1 MEKTAVKGKGSKTKK
16 KSGAPSSGKKGSR
29 KKSGTGGVRR
39 DIIEPVSAFFRNEVV
54 RFVAGVIFGI
64 LAVFTFVSIIS
75 YLFTW
80 AEDQSLLTDD
90 NIFSNIVTAEN
101 VGGKVGFLSANLLV
115 SKWFGLGAFIIPFF
129 FAGVSVYCFRKGK
142 IRLVRLFALSLM
154 GCIVLST
161 VFSYIFSFTSAND
174 LFGDGAGGSYGYYIN
189 EWLVSM
195 TGAFGAACIILFFL
209 ILWIIL
215 LNTKIV
221 RKITGFFDSLFAKA
235 GQGEASAEGVPAAEG
250 QEGEAGEDDGGDD
263 DGGDEGDGDDEGD
276 DWDEEDG
283 EDDDSEE
290 DEGDSEDEGEAGEE
304 DGEKERGGQD
314 GPVFEIIEQPLPRP
328 VEPRSS
334 EAASSVAASTAAAA
348 GQPGTAGMPSGTEV
362 PAASVPGAQDV
373 PPLEVLN
380 ADGADYS
387 EVLTDEQW
395 RTRYD
400 PRLSLSTYRMPDLS
414 LLKDYS
420 DQTYD
425 VTREELEKNN
435 RRIVT
440 TLKDY
445 KISISKISARVGPTV
460 TLYEVVP
467 APGVR
472 VAQIMRLEDDIARSL
487 AARGVRVVTLAG
499 TNAIGIEVANE
510 KPSIVSMRSILED
523 PKFNAVAGKYDL
535 PVVIGRTISN
545 EAMSFDLTKMPHL
558 LVAGATG
565 QGKSVGLNAIITS
578 LLYHKHPSELKFV
591 LVDPK
596 KVELSLYAP
605 LEKHYLAKLPD
616 SDEAIITD
624 TKRVVYTL
632 RSLCKLMDR
641 RYDLL
646 KAASVRNVK
655 EYNEK
660 FLSRRLNPYKGHEYM
675 PYIVVIIDEFADLL
689 MTAGREIEEPIA
701 RLAQLARAIGIHLV
715 IATQRPTT
723 NIITGTI
730 KANFPA
736 RIAFRVM
743 SSVDSKTILDQ
754 TGAKQLIGRGDMLI
768 ATGSSEPVRVQCAFI
783 DTPEVEN
790 VARFVSSQA
799 GFGGAYLLP
808 ECEMDEGED
817 GPVKKLSGGNRDDLF
832 KEAARLIVREQQG
845 STSLIQR
852 KMNLGYNRAG
862 RIMDQL
868 EDAGIV
874 GPSEGSKPR
883 QVRITSLES
892 LEELLSTL

>member
-1 MEKTAVKGKGSKTKK
+1 MHN
-16 KSGAPSSGKKGSR
+16 
-29 KKSGTGGVRR
+29 
-39 DIIEPVSAFFRNEVV
+39 RNV
-54 RFVAGVIFGI
+54 RFVLGLVFAV
-64 LAVFTFVSIIS
+64 LAVFTLVSIVS

-80 AEDQSLLTDD
+80 AEDQSLLSDD
-90 NIFSNIVTAEN
+90 GIFSNAVTAEN
-101 VGGKVGFLSANLLV
+101 TGGKAGFLFANLLV
-115 SKWFGLGAFIIPFF
+115 SRWFGLGALVVPFF
-129 FAGVSVYCFRKGK
+129 FAGLSVYCFKK
-142 IRLVRLFALSLM
+142 EKVRLLRLFFLSLM
-154 GCIVLST
+154 GCIVLSAL
-161 VFSYIFSFTSAND
+161 FSYIFSFTSAKSM
-174 LFGDGAGGSYGYYIN
+174 FGDGAGGSYGYYVN

-195 TGAFGAACIILFFL
+195 TGAFGTACIILVFL
-209 ILWIIL
+209 VLWVIL
-215 LNTKIV
+215 LNHKIV
-221 RKITGFFDSLFAKA
+221 DRITSLFDSLFSKRGKSDAEA
-235 GQGEASAEGVPAAEG
+235 VPEDGETD
-250 QEGEAGEDDGGDD
+250 AGEDDVDEDGGDD
-263 DGGDEGDGDDEGD
+263 DESDDED
-276 DWDEEDG
+276 EDG
-283 EDDDSEE
+283 ENDDEE
-290 DEGDSEDEGEAGEE
+290 NGDEEVDEGNEPDEEGPELEVIPPVVPMERPEDKDADTPAGPDVPDSDI
-304 DGEKERGGQD
+304 
-314 GPVFEIIEQPLPRP
+314 PP
-328 VEPRSS
+328 VEVIGGDPTDF
-334 EAASSVAASTAAAA
+334 ST
-348 GQPGTAGMPSGTEV
+348 GLS
-362 PAASVPGAQDV
+362 
-373 PPLEVLN
+373 
-380 ADGADYS
+380 
-387 EVLTDEQW
+387 DEQW
-395 RTRYD
+395 KTRYD
-400 PRLSLSTYRMPDLS
+400 PRLSLSNYRMPDLS

-420 DQTYD
+420 DQIHE
-425 VTREELEKNN
+425 VSREELERNN
-435 RRIVT
+435 RLIVS
-440 TLKDY
+440 TLKDF

-472 VAQIMRLEDDIARSL
+472 VAQIVRLEDDIARSL
-487 AARGVRVVTLAG
+487 AARGVRVVMLTG
-499 TNAIGIEVANE
+499 TNAIGIEVAND
-510 KPSIVSMRSILED
+510 KPSIVSMRSILSD
-523 PKFNAVAGKYDL
+523 PKFNAAKYDL

-545 EAMSFDLTKMPHL
+545 EAYSFDLAKMPHL

-578 LLYHKHPSELKFV
+578 LLYKKHPAELKFV

-605 LEKHYLAKLPD
+605 LEKHYLAKMPD
-616 SDEAIITD
+616 SEDAIITD

-632 RSLCKLMDR
+632 RSLCKLMDH

-646 KAASVRNVK
+646 KAASVRNIK

-660 FLSRRLNPYKGHEYM
+660 FLSRKLNPYKGHEFM

-689 MTAGREIEEPIA
+689 MTAGREVEEPIA

-736 RIAFRVM
+736 RVAFRVI

-754 TGAKQLIGRGDMLI
+754 TGANQLIGRGDMLI
-768 ATGSSEPVRVQCAFI
+768 STGNSEPVRLQCAFI
-783 DTPEVEN
+783 DTPEVDRI
-790 VARFVSSQA
+790 AQFVSSQA

-808 ECEMDEGED
+808 ECEMDDSAG
-817 GPVKKLSGGNRDDLF
+817 GGQVSGKTSGGARDELF
-832 KEAARLIVREQQG
+832 KEAARLIVREQVG

-892 LEELLSTL
+892 LDELLSTL

>member
-1 MEKTAVKGKGSKTKK
+1 MHN
-16 KSGAPSSGKKGSR
+16 
-29 KKSGTGGVRR
+29 
-39 DIIEPVSAFFRNEVV
+39 RNV
-54 RFVAGVIFGI
+54 RFVLGLVFAL
-64 LAVFTFVSIIS
+64 LAVFTLVSIVS

-80 AEDQSLLTDD
+80 ADDQSLLSDD
-90 NIFSNIVTAEN
+90 GIYSNAVTAEN
-101 VGGKVGFLSANLLV
+101 TGGKAGFLFANLLV
-115 SKWFGLGAFIIPFF
+115 SRWFGLGAFVIPFF
-129 FAGVSVYCFRKGK
+129 FAGVSVYCFKK
-142 IRLVRLFALSLM
+142 EKVRLLRLFFLSLM
-154 GCIVLST
+154 GCIVLSAL
-161 VFSYIFSFTSAND
+161 FSYIFSFTSAKSM
-174 LFGDGAGGSYGYYIN
+174 FGDGAGGSYGYYVN

-195 TGAFGAACIILFFL
+195 TGAFGTACIILVFL
-209 ILWIIL
+209 VLWVML
-215 LNTKIV
+215 LNHKIV
-221 RKITGFFDSLFAKA
+221 DRITSLFDSLFSKRGKSDADA
-235 GQGEASAEGVPAAEG
+235 VPEDG
-250 QEGEAGEDDGGDD
+250 GTDAGEDDVDE
-263 DGGDEGDGDDEGD
+263 DGGDDEGSD
-276 DWDEEDG
+276 DEDEDG
-283 EDDDSEE
+283 ENDDEE
-290 DEGDSEDEGEAGEE
+290 NGDEEGDEGNEPDEE
-304 DGEKERGGQD
+304 
-314 GPVFEIIEQPLPRP
+314 GPELEVIPPVVP
-328 VEPRSS
+328 VERP
-334 EAASSVAASTAAAA
+334 EDKDADTPA
-348 GQPGTAGMPSGTEV
+348 GP
-362 PAASVPGAQDV
+362 DV
-373 PPLEVLN
+373 PDSDIPPVEVIGGDPTDFSTGL
-380 ADGADYS
+380 S
-387 EVLTDEQW
+387 DEQW
-395 RTRYD
+395 KTRYD
-400 PRLSLSTYRMPDLS
+400 PRLSLSNYRMPDLS

-420 DQTYD
+420 DQIHE
-425 VTREELEKNN
+425 VSREELERNN
-435 RRIVT
+435 RLIVS
-440 TLKDY
+440 TLKDF

-472 VAQIMRLEDDIARSL
+472 VAQIVRLEDDIARSL
-487 AARGVRVVTLAG
+487 AARGVRVVMLTG
-499 TNAIGIEVANE
+499 TNAIGIEVAND
-510 KPSIVSMRSILED
+510 KPSIVSMRSILSD
-523 PKFNAVAGKYDL
+523 PKFNAAKYDL

-545 EAMSFDLTKMPHL
+545 EAYSFDLAKMPHL

-578 LLYHKHPSELKFV
+578 LLYKKHPAELKFV

-605 LEKHYLAKLPD
+605 LEKHYLAKMPD
-616 SDEAIITD
+616 SEDAIITD

-632 RSLCKLMDR
+632 RSLCKLMDH

-646 KAASVRNVK
+646 KAASVRNIK

-660 FLSRRLNPYKGHEYM
+660 FLSRKLNPYKGHEFM

-689 MTAGREIEEPIA
+689 MTAGREVEEPIA

-736 RIAFRVM
+736 RVAFRVI

-754 TGAKQLIGRGDMLI
+754 TGANQLIGRGDMLI
-768 ATGSSEPVRVQCAFI
+768 STGNSEPVRLQCAFI
-783 DTPEVEN
+783 DTPEVDRI
-790 VARFVSSQA
+790 AQFVSSQA

-808 ECEMDEGED
+808 ECEMDDSAG
-817 GPVKKLSGGNRDDLF
+817 GGQVSGKTSGGARDELF
-832 KEAARLIVREQQG
+832 KEAARLIVREQVG

-892 LEELLSTL
+892 LDELLSTL

>member
-1 MEKTAVKGKGSKTKK
+1 MHN
-16 KSGAPSSGKKGSR
+16 
-29 KKSGTGGVRR
+29 
-39 DIIEPVSAFFRNEVV
+39 RNV
-54 RFVAGVIFGI
+54 RFVLGLVFAL
-64 LAVFTFVSIIS
+64 LAVFTLVSIVS

-80 AEDQSLLTDD
+80 AEDQSLLSDD
-90 NIFSNIVTAEN
+90 GIYSNAVTAEN
-101 VGGKVGFLSANLLV
+101 TGGKAGFLFANLLV
-115 SKWFGLGAFIIPFF
+115 SRWFGLGAFVIPFF
-129 FAGVSVYCFRKGK
+129 FAGVSVYCFKK
-142 IRLVRLFALSLM
+142 EKVRLLRLFFLSLM
-154 GCIVLST
+154 GCIVLSAL
-161 VFSYIFSFTSAND
+161 FSYIFSFTSAKSM
-174 LFGDGAGGSYGYYIN
+174 FGDGAGGSYGYYVN

-195 TGAFGAACIILFFL
+195 TGAFGTACIILVFL
-209 ILWIIL
+209 VLWVIL
-215 LNTKIV
+215 LNHKIV
-221 RKITGFFDSLFAKA
+221 DRITSLFDSLFSKRGKSDADA
-235 GQGEASAEGVPAAEG
+235 VPEDG
-250 QEGEAGEDDGGDD
+250 GTDAGEDEVD
-263 DGGDEGDGDDEGD
+263 DGDGYDDGSDDEDEDEENDDEENGDEEGDEGNEP
-276 DWDEEDG
+276 DEE
-283 EDDDSEE
+283 
-290 DEGDSEDEGEAGEE
+290 
-304 DGEKERGGQD
+304 
-314 GPVFEIIEQPLPRP
+314 GPELEVIPPVVP
-328 VEPRSS
+328 VERP
-334 EAASSVAASTAAAA
+334 EDKDADTPA
-348 GQPGTAGMPSGTEV
+348 GP
-362 PAASVPGAQDV
+362 DV
-373 PPLEVLN
+373 PDSDIPPVEVIGGDPTDFSTGL
-380 ADGADYS
+380 S
-387 EVLTDEQW
+387 DEQW
-395 RTRYD
+395 KTRYD
-400 PRLSLSTYRMPDLS
+400 PRLSMSNYRMPDLS

-420 DQTYD
+420 DQIHE
-425 VTREELEKNN
+425 VSREELERNN
-435 RRIVT
+435 RLIVS
-440 TLKDY
+440 TLKDF

-472 VAQIMRLEDDIARSL
+472 VAQIVRLEDDIARSL
-487 AARGVRVVTLAG
+487 AARGVRVVMLTG
-499 TNAIGIEVANE
+499 TNAIGIEVAND
-510 KPSIVSMRSILED
+510 KPSIVSMRSILSD
-523 PKFNAVAGKYDL
+523 PKFNAAKYDL

-545 EAMSFDLTKMPHL
+545 EAYSFDLAKMPHL

-578 LLYHKHPSELKFV
+578 LLYKKHPAELKFV

-605 LEKHYLAKLPD
+605 LEKHYLAKMPD
-616 SDEAIITD
+616 SEDAIITD

-632 RSLCKLMDR
+632 RSLCKLMDH

-646 KAASVRNVK
+646 KAASVRNIK

-660 FLSRRLNPYKGHEYM
+660 FLSRKLNPYKGHEFM

-689 MTAGREIEEPIA
+689 MTAGREVEEPIA

-736 RIAFRVM
+736 RVAFRVI

-754 TGAKQLIGRGDMLI
+754 TGANQLIGRGDMLI
-768 ATGSSEPVRVQCAFI
+768 STGNSEPVRLQCAFI
-783 DTPEVEN
+783 DTPEVDRI
-790 VARFVSSQA
+790 AQFVSSQA

-808 ECEMDEGED
+808 ECEMDDSAG
-817 GPVKKLSGGNRDDLF
+817 GGQVSGKTSGGARDELF
-832 KEAARLIVREQQG
+832 KEAARLIVREQVG

-892 LEELLSTL
+892 LDELLSTL

>member
-1 MEKTAVKGKGSKTKK
+1 MHN
-16 KSGAPSSGKKGSR
+16 
-29 KKSGTGGVRR
+29 
-39 DIIEPVSAFFRNEVV
+39 RNV
-54 RFVAGVIFGI
+54 RFVLGLVFAL
-64 LAVFTFVSIIS
+64 LAVFTLVSIVS

-80 AEDQSLLTDD
+80 AEDQSLLSDD
-90 NIFSNIVTAEN
+90 GIYSNAVTAEN
-101 VGGKVGFLSANLLV
+101 TGGKAGFLFANLLV
-115 SKWFGLGAFIIPFF
+115 SRWFGLGAFVIPFF
-129 FAGVSVYCFRKGK
+129 FAGVSVYCFKK
-142 IRLVRLFALSLM
+142 EKVRLLRLFFLSLM
-154 GCIVLST
+154 GCIVLSAL
-161 VFSYIFSFTSAND
+161 FSYIFSFTSAKSM
-174 LFGDGAGGSYGYYIN
+174 FGDGAGGSYGYYVN

-195 TGAFGAACIILFFL
+195 TGAFGTACIILVFL
-209 ILWIIL
+209 VLWVML
-215 LNTKIV
+215 LNHKIV
-221 RKITGFFDSLFAKA
+221 DRITSLFDSLFSKRGKSDADA
-235 GQGEASAEGVPAAEG
+235 VPEDG
-250 QEGEAGEDDGGDD
+250 GTDAGEDDVDE
-263 DGGDEGDGDDEGD
+263 DGGDDEGSD
-276 DWDEEDG
+276 DEDEDG
-283 EDDDSEE
+283 ENDDEE
-290 DEGDSEDEGEAGEE
+290 NGDEENGDEEGDEGNEPDEE
-304 DGEKERGGQD
+304 
-314 GPVFEIIEQPLPRP
+314 GPELEVIPPVVP
-328 VEPRSS
+328 VERP
-334 EAASSVAASTAAAA
+334 EDKDADTPA
-348 GQPGTAGMPSGTEV
+348 GP
-362 PAASVPGAQDV
+362 DV
-373 PPLEVLN
+373 PDSDIPPVEVIGGDPTDFSTGL
-380 ADGADYS
+380 S
-387 EVLTDEQW
+387 DEQW
-395 RTRYD
+395 KTRYD
-400 PRLSLSTYRMPDLS
+400 PRLSLSNYRMPDLS

-420 DQTYD
+420 DQIHE
-425 VTREELEKNN
+425 VSREELERNN
-435 RRIVT
+435 RLIVS
-440 TLKDY
+440 TLKDF

-472 VAQIMRLEDDIARSL
+472 VAQIVRLEDDIARSL
-487 AARGVRVVTLAG
+487 AARGVRVVMLTG
-499 TNAIGIEVANE
+499 TNAIGIEVAND
-510 KPSIVSMRSILED
+510 KPSIVSMRSILSD
-523 PKFNAVAGKYDL
+523 PKFNAAKYDL

-545 EAMSFDLTKMPHL
+545 EAYSFDLAKMPHL

-578 LLYHKHPSELKFV
+578 LLYKKHPAELKFV

-605 LEKHYLAKLPD
+605 LEKHYLAKMPD
-616 SDEAIITD
+616 SEDAIITD

-632 RSLCKLMDR
+632 RSLCKLMDH

-646 KAASVRNVK
+646 KAASVRNIK

-660 FLSRRLNPYKGHEYM
+660 FLSRKLNPYKGHEFM

-689 MTAGREIEEPIA
+689 MTAGREVEEPIA

-736 RIAFRVM
+736 RVAFRVI

-754 TGAKQLIGRGDMLI
+754 TGANQLIGRGDMLI
-768 ATGSSEPVRVQCAFI
+768 STGNSEPVRLQCAFI
-783 DTPEVEN
+783 DTPEVDRI
-790 VARFVSSQA
+790 AQFVSSQA

-808 ECEMDEGED
+808 ECEMDDSAG
-817 GPVKKLSGGNRDDLF
+817 GGQVSGKTSGGARDELF
-832 KEAARLIVREQQG
+832 KEAARLIVREQVG

-892 LEELLSTL
+892 LDELLSTL

>member
-1 MEKTAVKGKGSKTKK
+1 MHN
-16 KSGAPSSGKKGSR
+16 
-29 KKSGTGGVRR
+29 
-39 DIIEPVSAFFRNEVV
+39 RNV
-54 RFVAGVIFGI
+54 RFVLGLVFAL
-64 LAVFTFVSIIS
+64 LAVFTLVSIVS

-80 AEDQSLLTDD
+80 AEDQSLLSDD
-90 NIFSNIVTAEN
+90 GIYSNAVTAEN
-101 VGGKVGFLSANLLV
+101 TGGKAGFLFANLLV
-115 SKWFGLGAFIIPFF
+115 SRWFGLGAFVIPFF
-129 FAGVSVYCFRKGK
+129 FAGVSVYCFKK
-142 IRLVRLFALSLM
+142 EKVRLLRLFFLSLM
-154 GCIVLST
+154 GCIVLSAL
-161 VFSYIFSFTSAND
+161 FSYIFSFTSAKSM
-174 LFGDGAGGSYGYYIN
+174 FGDGAGGSYGYYVN

-195 TGAFGAACIILFFL
+195 TGAFGTACIILVFL
-209 ILWIIL
+209 VLWVIL
-215 LNTKIV
+215 LNHKIV
-221 RKITGFFDSLFAKA
+221 DRITSLFDSLFSKRGKSDADAVPEDGGTDA
-235 GQGEASAEGVPAAEG
+235 GGDDVD
-250 QEGEAGEDDGGDD
+250 EDDGDD
-263 DGGDEGDGDDEGD
+263 DESNDEDEDGENDDEENGDEEGDEGNEP
-276 DWDEEDG
+276 DEE
-283 EDDDSEE
+283 
-290 DEGDSEDEGEAGEE
+290 
-304 DGEKERGGQD
+304 
-314 GPVFEIIEQPLPRP
+314 GPELEVIPPVVP
-328 VEPRSS
+328 VERP
-334 EAASSVAASTAAAA
+334 EDKDADTPA
-348 GQPGTAGMPSGTEV
+348 GP
-362 PAASVPGAQDV
+362 DV
-373 PPLEVLN
+373 PDSDIPPVEVIGGDPTDFSTGL
-380 ADGADYS
+380 S
-387 EVLTDEQW
+387 DEQW
-395 RTRYD
+395 KTRYD
-400 PRLSLSTYRMPDLS
+400 PRLSLSNYRMPDLS

-420 DQTYD
+420 DQIHE
-425 VTREELEKNN
+425 VSREELERNN
-435 RRIVT
+435 RLIVS
-440 TLKDY
+440 TLKDF

-472 VAQIMRLEDDIARSL
+472 VAQIVRLEDDIARSL
-487 AARGVRVVTLAG
+487 AARGVRVVMLTG
-499 TNAIGIEVANE
+499 TNAIGIEVAND
-510 KPSIVSMRSILED
+510 KPSIVSMRSILSD
-523 PKFNAVAGKYDL
+523 PKFNAAKYDL

-545 EAMSFDLTKMPHL
+545 EAYSFDLAKMPHL

-578 LLYHKHPSELKFV
+578 LLYKKHPAELKFV

-605 LEKHYLAKLPD
+605 LEKHYLAKMPD
-616 SDEAIITD
+616 SEDAIITD

-632 RSLCKLMDR
+632 RSLCKLMDH

-646 KAASVRNVK
+646 KAASVRNIK

-660 FLSRRLNPYKGHEYM
+660 FLSRKLNPYKGHEFM

-689 MTAGREIEEPIA
+689 MTAGREVEEPIA

-736 RIAFRVM
+736 RVAFRVI

-754 TGAKQLIGRGDMLI
+754 TGANQLIGRGDMLI
-768 ATGSSEPVRVQCAFI
+768 STGNSEPVRLQCAFI
-783 DTPEVEN
+783 DTPEVDRI
-790 VARFVSSQA
+790 AQFVSSQA

-808 ECEMDEGED
+808 ECEMDD
-817 GPVKKLSGGNRDDLF
+817 SAGGGF
-832 KEAARLIVREQQG
+832 KEAARLIVREQVG

-892 LEELLSTL
+892 LDELLSTL

>member
-1 MEKTAVKGKGSKTKK
+1 MEKTTVKK
-16 KSGAPSSGKKGSR
+16 KSGGKAKAGR
-29 KKSGTGGVRR
+29 KKRKR
-39 DIIEPVSAFFRNEVV
+39 AADSALAPLREFLQNEVV
-54 RFVAGVIFGI
+54 RFVAGVVFAII
-64 LAVFTFVSIIS
+64 AVFTFVSILS

-80 AEDQSLLTDD
+80 AEDQSLLSDD
-90 NIFSNIVTAEN
+90 NLFSNIVTAEN
-101 VGGKVGFLSANLLV
+101 LGGKLGFLSANLLV

-129 FAGVSVYCFRKGK
+129 FAGVSVYCFKKGR
-142 IRLVRLFALSLM
+142 IRLLRLFSLSLM
-154 GCIVLST
+154 GCIVLSA
-161 VFSYIFSFTSAND
+161 VFSFIFSFTSAKA

-195 TGAFGAACIILFFL
+195 TGVFGAACIIGFFL

-221 RKITGFFDSLFAKA
+221 RRITVFFDSLFK
-235 GQGEASAEGVPAAEG
+235 SRN
-250 QEGEAGEDDGGDD
+250 EAGEGEVEEEAEEYEEDGEEEY
-263 DGGDEGDGDDEGD
+263 DGEEEDEEGD
-276 DWDEEDG
+276 DEEDG
-283 EDDDSEE
+283 EDAPDMEE
-290 DEGDSEDEGEAGEE
+290 KDGEAKPEPE
-304 DGEKERGGQD
+304 
-314 GPVFEIIEQPLPRP
+314 GPVFEIIEQPLPVP
-328 VEPRSS
+328 VRSD
-334 EAASSVAASTAAAA
+334 AASGEVSAAVAHAESGTAVEE
-348 GQPGTAGMPSGTEV
+348 QPGPESGVSVQEPAGDQPE
-362 PAASVPGAQDV
+362 V
-373 PPLEVLN
+373 PPLEIINGEVS
-380 ADGADYS
+380 DYS
-387 EVLTDEQW
+387 AVLTDEQW
-395 RTRYD
+395 RARYD
-400 PRLSLSTYRMPDLS
+400 PRLSLSNYRMPELS

-420 DQTYD
+420 DQISEVSRD
-425 VTREELEKNN
+425 ELEKNN
-435 RRIVT
+435 RRIVS

-487 AARGVRVVTLAG
+487 AARGVRVVTLTG

-510 KPSIVSMRSILED
+510 KPSVVSMRSILED
-523 PKFNAVAGKYDL
+523 PKFMAAAVKYDL

-578 LLYHKHPSELKFV
+578 LLYRKHPSELKFV

-596 KVELSLYAP
+596 KVELSLYSP

-616 SDEAIITD
+616 SEEAIITD

-632 RSLCKLMDR
+632 RSLCKLMDH

-660 FLSRRLNPYKGHEYM
+660 FLSRRLNPFKGHEYM

-754 TGAKQLIGRGDMLI
+754 TGANQLVGRGDMLI
-768 ATGSSEPVRVQCAFI
+768 STGSSEPVRVQCAFV

-790 VARFVSSQA
+790 IAGFISSQA

-808 ECEMDEGED
+808 ECEVEDGED
-817 GPVKKLSGGNRDDLF
+817 GSVKKISGGTRDDLF

>member
-1 MEKTAVKGKGSKTKK
+1 MHN
-16 KSGAPSSGKKGSR
+16 
-29 KKSGTGGVRR
+29 
-39 DIIEPVSAFFRNEVV
+39 RNV
-54 RFVAGVIFGI
+54 RFVLGLVFAL
-64 LAVFTFVSIIS
+64 LAVFTLVSIVS

-80 AEDQSLLTDD
+80 AEDQSLLSDD
-90 NIFSNIVTAEN
+90 GIYSNAVTAEN
-101 VGGKVGFLSANLLV
+101 TGGKAGFLFANLLV
-115 SKWFGLGAFIIPFF
+115 SRWFGLGAFVIPFF
-129 FAGVSVYCFRKGK
+129 FAGVSVYCFKK
-142 IRLVRLFALSLM
+142 EKVRLLRLFFLSLM
-154 GCIVLST
+154 GCIVLSAL
-161 VFSYIFSFTSAND
+161 FSYIFSFTSAKSM
-174 LFGDGAGGSYGYYIN
+174 FGDGAGGSYGYYVN

-195 TGAFGAACIILFFL
+195 TGAFGTACIILVFL
-209 ILWIIL
+209 VLWVIL
-215 LNTKIV
+215 LNHKIV
-221 RKITGFFDSLFAKA
+221 DRITSLFDSLFSKRGKSDADA
-235 GQGEASAEGVPAAEG
+235 VPEDG
-250 QEGEAGEDDGGDD
+250 GTDAGEDEVD
-263 DGGDEGDGDDEGD
+263 DGYDDGSDDEDEDEENDDEENGDEEGDEGDEP
-276 DWDEEDG
+276 DEE
-283 EDDDSEE
+283 
-290 DEGDSEDEGEAGEE
+290 
-304 DGEKERGGQD
+304 
-314 GPVFEIIEQPLPRP
+314 GPELEVIPPVVP
-328 VEPRSS
+328 VERP
-334 EAASSVAASTAAAA
+334 EDKDADTPA
-348 GQPGTAGMPSGTEV
+348 GP
-362 PAASVPGAQDV
+362 DV
-373 PPLEVLN
+373 PDSDIPPVEVIGGDPTDFSTGL
-380 ADGADYS
+380 S
-387 EVLTDEQW
+387 DEQW
-395 RTRYD
+395 KTRYD
-400 PRLSLSTYRMPDLS
+400 PRLSLSNYRMPDLS

-420 DQTYD
+420 DQIHE
-425 VTREELEKNN
+425 VSREELERNN
-435 RRIVT
+435 RLIVS
-440 TLKDY
+440 TLKDF

-472 VAQIMRLEDDIARSL
+472 VAQIVRLEDDIARSL
-487 AARGVRVVTLAG
+487 AARGVRVVMLTG
-499 TNAIGIEVANE
+499 TNAIGIEVAND
-510 KPSIVSMRSILED
+510 KPSIVCMRSILSD
-523 PKFNAVAGKYDL
+523 PKFNAAKYDL

-545 EAMSFDLTKMPHL
+545 EAYSFDLAKMPHL

-578 LLYHKHPSELKFV
+578 LLYKKHPAELKFV

-605 LEKHYLAKLPD
+605 LEKHYLAKMPD
-616 SDEAIITD
+616 SEDAIITD

-632 RSLCKLMDR
+632 RSLCKLMDH

-646 KAASVRNVK
+646 KAASVRNIK

-660 FLSRRLNPYKGHEYM
+660 FLSRKLNPYKGHEFM

-689 MTAGREIEEPIA
+689 MTAGREVEEPIA

-736 RIAFRVM
+736 RVAFRVI

-754 TGAKQLIGRGDMLI
+754 TGANQLIGRGDMLI
-768 ATGSSEPVRVQCAFI
+768 STGNSEPVRLQCAFI
-783 DTPEVEN
+783 DTPEVDRI
-790 VARFVSSQA
+790 AQFVSSQA

-808 ECEMDEGED
+808 ECEMDDSAG
-817 GPVKKLSGGNRDDLF
+817 GGQVSGKTSGGARDELF
-832 KEAARLIVREQQG
+832 KEAARLIVREQVG

-892 LEELLSTL
+892 LDELLSTL

>member
-1 MEKTAVKGKGSKTKK
+1 MHN
-16 KSGAPSSGKKGSR
+16 
-29 KKSGTGGVRR
+29 
-39 DIIEPVSAFFRNEVV
+39 RNV
-54 RFVAGVIFGI
+54 RFVLGLVFAL
-64 LAVFTFVSIIS
+64 LAVFTLVSIVS

-80 AEDQSLLTDD
+80 AEDQSLLSDD
-90 NIFSNIVTAEN
+90 GIYSNAVTAEN
-101 VGGKVGFLSANLLV
+101 TGGKAGFLFANLLV
-115 SKWFGLGAFIIPFF
+115 SRWFGLGAFVIPFF
-129 FAGVSVYCFRKGK
+129 FAGVSVYCFKK
-142 IRLVRLFALSLM
+142 EKVRLLRLFFLSLM
-154 GCIVLST
+154 GCIVLSAL
-161 VFSYIFSFTSAND
+161 FSYIFSFTSAKSM
-174 LFGDGAGGSYGYYIN
+174 FGDGAGGSYGYYVN

-195 TGAFGAACIILFFL
+195 TGAFGTACIILVFL
-209 ILWIIL
+209 VLWVIL
-215 LNTKIV
+215 LNHKIV
-221 RKITGFFDSLFAKA
+221 DKITSLFDSLFFKRGKSDVDA
-235 GQGEASAEGVPAAEG
+235 VPEDG
-250 QEGEAGEDDGGDD
+250 GTDAGEDDVDEDGGDD
-263 DGGDEGDGDDEGD
+263 DESDDED
-276 DWDEEDG
+276 EDG
-283 EDDDSEE
+283 ENDDEENGDEEE
-290 DEGDSEDEGEAGEE
+290 DEGNEPDEPDVE
-304 DGEKERGGQD
+304 
-314 GPVFEIIEQPLPRP
+314 GPELEVIPPVVP
-328 VEPRSS
+328 VERP
-334 EAASSVAASTAAAA
+334 EDKDADTPA
-348 GQPGTAGMPSGTEV
+348 G
-362 PAASVPGAQDV
+362 QDV
-373 PPLEVLN
+373 PDSDIPPVEVIGGDPTDFSTGL
-380 ADGADYS
+380 S
-387 EVLTDEQW
+387 DEQW
-395 RTRYD
+395 KTRYD
-400 PRLSLSTYRMPDLS
+400 PRLSLSNYRMPDLS

-420 DQTYD
+420 DQIHE
-425 VTREELEKNN
+425 VSREELERNN
-435 RRIVT
+435 RLIVS
-440 TLKDY
+440 TLKDF

-472 VAQIMRLEDDIARSL
+472 VAQIVRLEDDIARSL
-487 AARGVRVVTLAG
+487 AARGVRVVMLTG
-499 TNAIGIEVANE
+499 TNAIGIEVAND
-510 KPSIVSMRSILED
+510 KPSIVSMRSILSD
-523 PKFNAVAGKYDL
+523 PKFNAAKYDL

-545 EAMSFDLTKMPHL
+545 EAYSFDLAKMPHL

-578 LLYHKHPSELKFV
+578 LLYKKHPAELKFV

-605 LEKHYLAKLPD
+605 LEKHYLAKMPD
-616 SDEAIITD
+616 SEDAIITD

-632 RSLCKLMDR
+632 RSLCKLMDH

-646 KAASVRNVK
+646 KAASVRNIK

-660 FLSRRLNPYKGHEYM
+660 FLSRKLNPYKGHEFM

-689 MTAGREIEEPIA
+689 MTAGREVEEPIA

-736 RIAFRVM
+736 RVAFRVI

-754 TGAKQLIGRGDMLI
+754 TGANQLIGRGDMLI
-768 ATGSSEPVRVQCAFI
+768 STGNSEPVRLQCAFI
-783 DTPEVEN
+783 DTPEVDRI
-790 VARFVSSQA
+790 AQFVSSQA

-808 ECEMDEGED
+808 ECEMDDSAG
-817 GPVKKLSGGNRDDLF
+817 GGQVSGKTSGGARDELF
-832 KEAARLIVREQQG
+832 KEAARLIVREQVG

-892 LEELLSTL
+892 LDELLSTL

>member
-1 MEKTAVKGKGSKTKK
+1 MHN
-16 KSGAPSSGKKGSR
+16 
-29 KKSGTGGVRR
+29 
-39 DIIEPVSAFFRNEVV
+39 RNV
-54 RFVAGVIFGI
+54 RFVLGLVFAL
-64 LAVFTFVSIIS
+64 LAVFTLVSIVS

-80 AEDQSLLTDD
+80 SEDQSLLSDD
-90 NIFSNIVTAEN
+90 GIYSNAVTAEN
-101 VGGKVGFLSANLLV
+101 TGGKAGFLFANLLV
-115 SKWFGLGAFIIPFF
+115 SRWFGLGAFVIPFF
-129 FAGVSVYCFRKGK
+129 FAGVSVYCFKK
-142 IRLVRLFALSLM
+142 EKVRLLRLFFLSLM
-154 GCIVLST
+154 GCIVLSAL
-161 VFSYIFSFTSAND
+161 FSYIFSFTSAKSM
-174 LFGDGAGGSYGYYIN
+174 FGDGAGGSYGYYVN

-195 TGAFGAACIILFFL
+195 TGAFGTACIILVFL
-209 ILWIIL
+209 VLWVML
-215 LNTKIV
+215 LNHKIV
-221 RKITGFFDSLFAKA
+221 DRITSLFDSLFSKRGKSDADA
-235 GQGEASAEGVPAAEG
+235 VPEDG
-250 QEGEAGEDDGGDD
+250 GTDAGEDDVDE
-263 DGGDEGDGDDEGD
+263 DGGDDEGSD
-276 DWDEEDG
+276 DEDEDG
-283 EDDDSEE
+283 ENDDEE
-290 DEGDSEDEGEAGEE
+290 NGDEEGDEGNEPDEE
-304 DGEKERGGQD
+304 
-314 GPVFEIIEQPLPRP
+314 GPELEVIPPVVP
-328 VEPRSS
+328 VERP
-334 EAASSVAASTAAAA
+334 EDKDADTPA
-348 GQPGTAGMPSGTEV
+348 GP
-362 PAASVPGAQDV
+362 DV
-373 PPLEVLN
+373 PDSDIPPVEVIGGDPTDFSTGL
-380 ADGADYS
+380 S
-387 EVLTDEQW
+387 DEQW
-395 RTRYD
+395 KTRYD
-400 PRLSLSTYRMPDLS
+400 PRLSLSNYRMPDLS

-420 DQTYD
+420 DQIHE
-425 VTREELEKNN
+425 VSREELERNN
-435 RRIVT
+435 RLIVS
-440 TLKDY
+440 TLKDF

-472 VAQIMRLEDDIARSL
+472 VAQIVRLEDDIARSL
-487 AARGVRVVTLAG
+487 AARGVRVVMLTG
-499 TNAIGIEVANE
+499 TNAIGIEVAND
-510 KPSIVSMRSILED
+510 KPSIVSMRSILSD
-523 PKFNAVAGKYDL
+523 PKFNAAKYDL

-545 EAMSFDLTKMPHL
+545 EAYSFDLAKMPHL

-578 LLYHKHPSELKFV
+578 LLYKKHPAELKFV

-605 LEKHYLAKLPD
+605 LEKHYLAKMPD
-616 SDEAIITD
+616 SEDAIITD

-632 RSLCKLMDR
+632 RSLCKLMDH

-646 KAASVRNVK
+646 KAASVRNIK

-660 FLSRRLNPYKGHEYM
+660 FLSRKLNPYKGHEFM

-689 MTAGREIEEPIA
+689 MTAGREVEEPIA

-736 RIAFRVM
+736 RVAFRVI

-754 TGAKQLIGRGDMLI
+754 TGANQLIGRGDMLI
-768 ATGSSEPVRVQCAFI
+768 STGNSEPVRLQCAFI
-783 DTPEVEN
+783 DTPEVDRI
-790 VARFVSSQA
+790 AQFVSSQA

-808 ECEMDEGED
+808 ECEMDDSAG
-817 GPVKKLSGGNRDDLF
+817 GGQVSGKTSGGARDELF
-832 KEAARLIVREQQG
+832 KEAARLIVREQVG

-892 LEELLSTL
+892 LDELLSTL

>member
-1 MEKTAVKGKGSKTKK
+1 MHN
-16 KSGAPSSGKKGSR
+16 
-29 KKSGTGGVRR
+29 
-39 DIIEPVSAFFRNEVV
+39 RNV
-54 RFVAGVIFGI
+54 RFVLGLVFAL
-64 LAVFTFVSIIS
+64 LAVFTLVSIVS

-80 AEDQSLLTDD
+80 AEDQSLLSDD
-90 NIFSNIVTAEN
+90 GIYSNAVTAEN
-101 VGGKVGFLSANLLV
+101 TGGKAGFLFANLLV
-115 SKWFGLGAFIIPFF
+115 SRWFGLGAFVIPFF
-129 FAGVSVYCFRKGK
+129 FAGVSVYCFKK
-142 IRLVRLFALSLM
+142 EKVRLLRLFFLSLM
-154 GCIVLST
+154 GCIVLSAL
-161 VFSYIFSFTSAND
+161 FSYIFSFTSAKSM
-174 LFGDGAGGSYGYYIN
+174 FGDGAGGSYGYYVN

-195 TGAFGAACIILFFL
+195 TGAFGTACIILVFL
-209 ILWIIL
+209 VLWVML
-215 LNTKIV
+215 LNHKIV
-221 RKITGFFDSLFAKA
+221 DRITSLFDSLFSKRGKSDVDA
-235 GQGEASAEGVPAAEG
+235 VPEDG
-250 QEGEAGEDDGGDD
+250 GTDAGEDDVDE
-263 DGGDEGDGDDEGD
+263 DGGDDEGSD
-276 DWDEEDG
+276 DEDEDG
-283 EDDDSEE
+283 ENDDEE
-290 DEGDSEDEGEAGEE
+290 NGDEEGDEGNEPDEE
-304 DGEKERGGQD
+304 
-314 GPVFEIIEQPLPRP
+314 GPELEVIPPVVP
-328 VEPRSS
+328 VERP
-334 EAASSVAASTAAAA
+334 EDKDADTPA
-348 GQPGTAGMPSGTEV
+348 GP
-362 PAASVPGAQDV
+362 DV
-373 PPLEVLN
+373 PDSDIPPVEVIGGDPTDFSTGL
-380 ADGADYS
+380 S
-387 EVLTDEQW
+387 DEQW
-395 RTRYD
+395 KTRYD
-400 PRLSLSTYRMPDLS
+400 PRLSLSNYRMPDLS

-420 DQTYD
+420 DQIHE
-425 VTREELEKNN
+425 VSREELERNN
-435 RRIVT
+435 RLIVS
-440 TLKDY
+440 TLKDF

-472 VAQIMRLEDDIARSL
+472 VAQIVRLEDDIARSL
-487 AARGVRVVTLAG
+487 AARGVRVVMLTG
-499 TNAIGIEVANE
+499 TNAIGIEVAND
-510 KPSIVSMRSILED
+510 KPSIVSMRSILSD
-523 PKFNAVAGKYDL
+523 PKFNAAKYDL

-545 EAMSFDLTKMPHL
+545 EAYSFDLAKMPHL

-578 LLYHKHPSELKFV
+578 LLYKKHPAELKFV

-605 LEKHYLAKLPD
+605 LEKHYLAKMPD
-616 SDEAIITD
+616 SEDAIITD

-632 RSLCKLMDR
+632 RSLCKLMDH

-646 KAASVRNVK
+646 KAASVRNIK

-660 FLSRRLNPYKGHEYM
+660 FLSRKLNPYKGHEFM

-689 MTAGREIEEPIA
+689 MTAGREVEEPIA

-736 RIAFRVM
+736 RVAFRVI

-754 TGAKQLIGRGDMLI
+754 TGANQLIGRGDMLI
-768 ATGSSEPVRVQCAFI
+768 STGNSEPVRLQCAFI
-783 DTPEVEN
+783 DTPEVDRI
-790 VARFVSSQA
+790 AQFVSSQA

-808 ECEMDEGED
+808 ECEMDDSAG
-817 GPVKKLSGGNRDDLF
+817 GGQVSGKTSGGARDELF
-832 KEAARLIVREQQG
+832 KEAARLIVREQVG

-892 LEELLSTL
+892 LDELLSTL

>member
-1 MEKTAVKGKGSKTKK
+1 ML
-16 KSGAPSSGKKGSR
+16 AP
-29 KKSGTGGVRR
+29 VL
-39 DIIEPVSAFFRNEVV
+39 AFLQNEVV
-54 RFVAGVIFGI
+54 RFVAGTVFAL
-64 LAVFTFVSIIS
+64 LAVFTFVSLLS

-80 AEDQSLLTDD
+80 AEDQSLLSDD
-90 NIFSNIVTAEN
+90 NLFSNIVSAEN
-101 VGGKVGFLSANLLV
+101 MGGKIGFLSANLLV
-115 SKWFGLGAFIIPFF
+115 SRWFGLGSFVIPFF
-129 FAGVSVYCFRKGK
+129 FAGVSVYCFRKGR
-142 IRLVRLFALSLM
+142 IRLLRLSALSLM
-154 GCIVLST
+154 GCIVLSE
-161 VFSYIFSFTSAND
+161 VFSFIFSFTSAKD

-195 TGAFGAACIILFFL
+195 TGVFGAACIVLFFL
-209 ILWIIL
+209 VLWLIL

-221 RKITGFFDSLFAKA
+221 RRITGFFDSLFARRS
-235 GQGEASAEGVPAAEG
+235 EAEGGEMQRADSDVDDTAEAADV
-250 QEGEAGEDDGGDD
+250 EDDGEGPEPDEDEADVDGEETDD
-263 DGGDEGDGDDEGD
+263 AE
-276 DWDEEDG
+276 DEE
-283 EDDDSEE
+283 EDDDAVEE
-290 DEGDSEDEGEAGEE
+290 VTP
-304 DGEKERGGQD
+304 EKQD
-314 GPVFEIIEQPLPRP
+314 GPVFEIIEQPLPEP
-328 VEPRSS
+328 VK
-334 EAASSVAASTAAAA
+334 SVAASAAQDAVVSTEEPAA
-348 GQPGTAGMPSGTEV
+348 ISGTEDAGTS
-362 PAASVPGAQDV
+362 PKEQDI

-380 ADGADYS
+380 PEASDDYS
-387 EVLTDEQW
+387 AVLSDDQW
-395 RTRYD
+395 RARYD

-420 DQTYD
+420 GQ
-425 VTREELEKNN
+425 VSEVSREELEKNN
-435 RRIVT
+435 RLIVS

-472 VAQIMRLEDDIARSL
+472 VAQIMRLESDIARSL
-487 AARGVRVVTLAG
+487 AARGVRVVTLTG

-578 LLYHKHPSELKFV
+578 LLYRKHPSELKFV

-596 KVELSLYAP
+596 KVELSLYSP

-616 SDEAIITD
+616 AEEAIITD

-632 RSLCKLMDR
+632 RSLCKLMDH

-743 SSVDSKTILDQ
+743 SSIDSKTILDQ
-754 TGAKQLIGRGDMLI
+754 TGANQLVGRGDMLI
-768 ATGSSEPVRVQCAFI
+768 STGSSEPVRVQCAFI

-790 VARFVSSQA
+790 IATFISSQA

-808 ECEMDEGED
+808 ECEMEDGED
-817 GPVKKLSGGNRDDLF
+817 GPVKKLSGGTRDDLF

-862 RIMDQL
+862 GPYHGPAGGCRYRRSLGGQQAPSG
-868 EDAGIV
+868 EDYQPGVAG
-874 GPSEGSKPR
+874 
-883 QVRITSLES
+883 
-892 LEELLSTL
+892 

>member
-1 MEKTAVKGKGSKTKK
+1 MHN
-16 KSGAPSSGKKGSR
+16 
-29 KKSGTGGVRR
+29 
-39 DIIEPVSAFFRNEVV
+39 RNV
-54 RFVAGVIFGI
+54 RFVLGLVFAL
-64 LAVFTFVSIIS
+64 LAVFTLVSIVS

-80 AEDQSLLTDD
+80 ADDQSLLSDD
-90 NIFSNIVTAEN
+90 GIYSNAVTAEN
-101 VGGKVGFLSANLLV
+101 TGGKAGFLFANLLV
-115 SKWFGLGAFIIPFF
+115 SRWFGLGAFVIPFF
-129 FAGVSVYCFRKGK
+129 FAGVSVYCFKK
-142 IRLVRLFALSLM
+142 EKVRLLRLFFLSLM
-154 GCIVLST
+154 GCIVLSAL
-161 VFSYIFSFTSAND
+161 FSYIFSFTSAKSM
-174 LFGDGAGGSYGYYIN
+174 FGDGAGGSYGYYVN

-195 TGAFGAACIILFFL
+195 TGAFGTACIILVFL
-209 ILWIIL
+209 VLWVML
-215 LNTKIV
+215 LNHKIV
-221 RKITGFFDSLFAKA
+221 DRITSLFDSLFSKRGKSDADA
-235 GQGEASAEGVPAAEG
+235 VPEDG
-250 QEGEAGEDDGGDD
+250 GTDAGEGDVDEDGGDD
-263 DGGDEGDGDDEGD
+263 EGSDDEDEDGENDDEENGDEEGDEGNEP
-276 DWDEEDG
+276 DEE
-283 EDDDSEE
+283 
-290 DEGDSEDEGEAGEE
+290 
-304 DGEKERGGQD
+304 
-314 GPVFEIIEQPLPRP
+314 GPELEVIPPVVP
-328 VEPRSS
+328 VERP
-334 EAASSVAASTAAAA
+334 EDKDVDTPA
-348 GQPGTAGMPSGTEV
+348 GP
-362 PAASVPGAQDV
+362 DV
-373 PPLEVLN
+373 PDSDIPPVEVIGGDPTDFSTGL
-380 ADGADYS
+380 S
-387 EVLTDEQW
+387 DEQW
-395 RTRYD
+395 KTRYD
-400 PRLSLSTYRMPDLS
+400 PRLSLSNYRMPDLS

-420 DQTYD
+420 DQIHE
-425 VTREELEKNN
+425 VSREELERNN
-435 RRIVT
+435 RLIVS
-440 TLKDY
+440 TLKDF

-472 VAQIMRLEDDIARSL
+472 VAQIVRLEDDIARSL
-487 AARGVRVVTLAG
+487 AARGVRVVMLTG
-499 TNAIGIEVANE
+499 TNAIGIEVAND
-510 KPSIVSMRSILED
+510 KPSIVSMRSILSD
-523 PKFNAVAGKYDL
+523 PKFNAAKYDL

-545 EAMSFDLTKMPHL
+545 EAYSFDLAKMPHL

-578 LLYHKHPSELKFV
+578 LLYKKHPAELKFV

-605 LEKHYLAKLPD
+605 LEKHYLAKMPD
-616 SDEAIITD
+616 SEDAIITD

-632 RSLCKLMDR
+632 RSLCKLMDH

-646 KAASVRNVK
+646 KAASVRNIK

-660 FLSRRLNPYKGHEYM
+660 FLSRKLNPYKGHEFM

-689 MTAGREIEEPIA
+689 MTAGREVEEPIA

-736 RIAFRVM
+736 RVAFRVI

-754 TGAKQLIGRGDMLI
+754 TGANQLIGRGDMLI
-768 ATGSSEPVRVQCAFI
+768 STGNSEPVRLQCAFI
-783 DTPEVEN
+783 DTPEVDRI
-790 VARFVSSQA
+790 AQFVSSQA

-808 ECEMDEGED
+808 ECEMDDSAG
-817 GPVKKLSGGNRDDLF
+817 GGQVSGKTSGGARDELF
-832 KEAARLIVREQQG
+832 KEAARLIVREQVG

-892 LEELLSTL
+892 LDELLSTL

>member
-1 MEKTAVKGKGSKTKK
+1 MHN
-16 KSGAPSSGKKGSR
+16 
-29 KKSGTGGVRR
+29 
-39 DIIEPVSAFFRNEVV
+39 RNV
-54 RFVAGVIFGI
+54 RFVLGLVFAL
-64 LAVFTFVSIIS
+64 LAVFTLVSIVS

-80 AEDQSLLTDD
+80 AEDQSLLSDD
-90 NIFSNIVTAEN
+90 GIYSNAVTAEN
-101 VGGKVGFLSANLLV
+101 TGGKAGFLFANLLV
-115 SKWFGLGAFIIPFF
+115 SRWFGLGAFVIPFF
-129 FAGVSVYCFRKGK
+129 FAGVSVYCFKK
-142 IRLVRLFALSLM
+142 EKVRLLRLFFLSLM
-154 GCIVLST
+154 GCIVLSAL
-161 VFSYIFSFTSAND
+161 FSYIFSFTSAKSM
-174 LFGDGAGGSYGYYIN
+174 FGDGAGGSYGYYVN

-195 TGAFGAACIILFFL
+195 TGAFGTACIILVFL
-209 ILWIIL
+209 VLWVIL
-215 LNTKIV
+215 LNHKIV
-221 RKITGFFDSLFAKA
+221 DRITSLFDSLFSKRGKSDADA
-235 GQGEASAEGVPAAEG
+235 VPEDG
-250 QEGEAGEDDGGDD
+250 GTDAGEDEVD
-263 DGGDEGDGDDEGD
+263 DGDGYDDGSDDEDEDEENDDEENGDEEGDEGDEP
-276 DWDEEDG
+276 DEE
-283 EDDDSEE
+283 
-290 DEGDSEDEGEAGEE
+290 
-304 DGEKERGGQD
+304 
-314 GPVFEIIEQPLPRP
+314 GPELEVIPPVVP
-328 VEPRSS
+328 VERP
-334 EAASSVAASTAAAA
+334 EDKDADTPA
-348 GQPGTAGMPSGTEV
+348 GP
-362 PAASVPGAQDV
+362 DV
-373 PPLEVLN
+373 PDSDIPPVEVIGGDPTDFSTGL
-380 ADGADYS
+380 S
-387 EVLTDEQW
+387 DEQW
-395 RTRYD
+395 KTRYD
-400 PRLSLSTYRMPDLS
+400 PRLSLSNYRMPDLS

-420 DQTYD
+420 DQIHE
-425 VTREELEKNN
+425 VSREELERNN
-435 RRIVT
+435 RLIVS
-440 TLKDY
+440 TLKDF

-472 VAQIMRLEDDIARSL
+472 VAQIVRLEDDIARSL
-487 AARGVRVVTLAG
+487 AARGVRVVMLTG
-499 TNAIGIEVANE
+499 TNAIGIEVAND
-510 KPSIVSMRSILED
+510 KPSIVSMRSILSD
-523 PKFNAVAGKYDL
+523 PKFNAAKYDL

-545 EAMSFDLTKMPHL
+545 EAYSFDLAKMPHL

-578 LLYHKHPSELKFV
+578 LLYKKHPAELKFV

-605 LEKHYLAKLPD
+605 LEKHYLAKMPD
-616 SDEAIITD
+616 SEDAIITD

-632 RSLCKLMDR
+632 RSLCKLMDH

-646 KAASVRNVK
+646 KAASVRNIK

-660 FLSRRLNPYKGHEYM
+660 FLSRKLNPYKGHEFM

-689 MTAGREIEEPIA
+689 MTAGREVEEPIA

-736 RIAFRVM
+736 RVAFRVI

-754 TGAKQLIGRGDMLI
+754 TGANQLIGRGDMLI
-768 ATGSSEPVRVQCAFI
+768 STGNSEPVRLQCAFI
-783 DTPEVEN
+783 DTPEVDRI
-790 VARFVSSQA
+790 AQFVSSQA

-808 ECEMDEGED
+808 ECEMDDSAG
-817 GPVKKLSGGNRDDLF
+817 GGQVSGKTSGGARDELF
-832 KEAARLIVREQQG
+832 KEAARLIVREQVG

-892 LEELLSTL
+892 LDELLSTL

>member
-1 MEKTAVKGKGSKTKK
+1 MEKAAVARKK
-16 KSGAPSSGKKGSR
+16 KKKKKG
-29 KKSGTGGVRR
+29 
-39 DIIEPVSAFFRNEVV
+39 PSALDRLMHNRNV
-54 RFVAGVIFGI
+54 RFVLGLVFAL
-64 LAVFTFVSIIS
+64 LAVFTLVSIVS

-80 AEDQSLLTDD
+80 AEDQSLLSDD
-90 NIFSNIVTAEN
+90 GIYSNAVTAEN
-101 VGGKVGFLSANLLV
+101 TGGKAGFLFANLLV
-115 SKWFGLGAFIIPFF
+115 SRWFGLGAFVIPFF
-129 FAGVSVYCFRKGK
+129 FAGVSVYCFKK
-142 IRLVRLFALSLM
+142 EKVRLLRLFFLSLM
-154 GCIVLST
+154 GCIVLSAL
-161 VFSYIFSFTSAND
+161 FSYIFSFTSAKSM
-174 LFGDGAGGSYGYYIN
+174 FGDGAGGSYGYYVN

-195 TGAFGAACIILFFL
+195 TGAFGTACIILVFL
-209 ILWIIL
+209 VLWVIL
-215 LNTKIV
+215 LNHKIV
-221 RKITGFFDSLFAKA
+221 DRITSLFDSLFSKRGKSDVDA
-235 GQGEASAEGVPAAEG
+235 VPEDG
-250 QEGEAGEDDGGDD
+250 GTDAGEDDVDE
-263 DGGDEGDGDDEGD
+263 DGGDDEGSD
-276 DWDEEDG
+276 DEDEDG
-283 EDDDSEE
+283 ENDDEE
-290 DEGDSEDEGEAGEE
+290 NGDEEGDEGNEPDEE
-304 DGEKERGGQD
+304 
-314 GPVFEIIEQPLPRP
+314 GPELEVIPPVVP
-328 VEPRSS
+328 VERP
-334 EAASSVAASTAAAA
+334 EDKDADTPA
-348 GQPGTAGMPSGTEV
+348 GP
-362 PAASVPGAQDV
+362 DV
-373 PPLEVLN
+373 PDSDIPPVEVIGGDPTDFSTGL
-380 ADGADYS
+380 S
-387 EVLTDEQW
+387 DEQW
-395 RTRYD
+395 KTRYD
-400 PRLSLSTYRMPDLS
+400 PRLSLSNYRMPDLS

-420 DQTYD
+420 DQIHE
-425 VTREELEKNN
+425 VSREELERNN
-435 RRIVT
+435 RLIVS
-440 TLKDY
+440 TLKDF

-472 VAQIMRLEDDIARSL
+472 VAQIVRLEDDIARSL
-487 AARGVRVVTLAG
+487 AARGVRVVMLTG
-499 TNAIGIEVANE
+499 TNAIGIEVAND
-510 KPSIVSMRSILED
+510 KPSIVSMRSILSD
-523 PKFNAVAGKYDL
+523 PKFNAAKYDL

-545 EAMSFDLTKMPHL
+545 EAYSFDLAKMPHL

-578 LLYHKHPSELKFV
+578 LLYKKHPAELKFV

-605 LEKHYLAKLPD
+605 LEKHYLAKMPD
-616 SDEAIITD
+616 SEDAIITD

-632 RSLCKLMDR
+632 RSLCKLMDH

-646 KAASVRNVK
+646 KAASVRNIK

-660 FLSRRLNPYKGHEYM
+660 FLSRKLNPYKGHEFM

-689 MTAGREIEEPIA
+689 MTAGREVEEPIA

-736 RIAFRVM
+736 RVAFRVI

-754 TGAKQLIGRGDMLI
+754 TGANQLIGRGDMLI
-768 ATGSSEPVRVQCAFI
+768 STGNSEPVRLQCAFI
-783 DTPEVEN
+783 DTPEVDRI
-790 VARFVSSQA
+790 AQFVSSQA

-808 ECEMDEGED
+808 ECEMDDSAG
-817 GPVKKLSGGNRDDLF
+817 GGQVSGKTSGGARDELF
-832 KEAARLIVREQQG
+832 KEAARLIVREQVG

-892 LEELLSTL
+892 LDELLSTL

>member
-1 MEKTAVKGKGSKTKK
+1 MHN
-16 KSGAPSSGKKGSR
+16 
-29 KKSGTGGVRR
+29 
-39 DIIEPVSAFFRNEVV
+39 RNV
-54 RFVAGVIFGI
+54 RFVLGLVFAL
-64 LAVFTFVSIIS
+64 LAVFTLVSIVS

-80 AEDQSLLTDD
+80 ADDQSLLSDD
-90 NIFSNIVTAEN
+90 GIYSNAVTAEN
-101 VGGKVGFLSANLLV
+101 TGGKAGFLFANLLV
-115 SKWFGLGAFIIPFF
+115 SRWFGLGAFVIPFF
-129 FAGVSVYCFRKGK
+129 FAGVSVYCFKK
-142 IRLVRLFALSLM
+142 EKVRLLRLFFLSLM
-154 GCIVLST
+154 GCIVLSAL
-161 VFSYIFSFTSAND
+161 FSYIFSFTSAKSM
-174 LFGDGAGGSYGYYIN
+174 FGDGAGGSYGYYVN

-195 TGAFGAACIILFFL
+195 TGAFGTACIILVFL
-209 ILWIIL
+209 VLWVML
-215 LNTKIV
+215 LNHKIV
-221 RKITGFFDSLFAKA
+221 DRITSLFDSLFSKRGKSDVDA
-235 GQGEASAEGVPAAEG
+235 VPEDG
-250 QEGEAGEDDGGDD
+250 GTDAGEDDVDEDGGDD
-263 DGGDEGDGDDEGD
+263 DGSDDEDEDGENDDEENGDEEGDEGNEP
-276 DWDEEDG
+276 DEE
-283 EDDDSEE
+283 
-290 DEGDSEDEGEAGEE
+290 
-304 DGEKERGGQD
+304 
-314 GPVFEIIEQPLPRP
+314 GPELEVIPPVVP
-328 VEPRSS
+328 VERP
-334 EAASSVAASTAAAA
+334 EDKDADTPA
-348 GQPGTAGMPSGTEV
+348 GP
-362 PAASVPGAQDV
+362 DV
-373 PPLEVLN
+373 PDSDIPPVEVIGGDPTDFSTGL
-380 ADGADYS
+380 S
-387 EVLTDEQW
+387 DEQW
-395 RTRYD
+395 KTRYD
-400 PRLSLSTYRMPDLS
+400 PRLSLSNYRMPDLS

-420 DQTYD
+420 DQIHE
-425 VTREELEKNN
+425 VSREELERNN
-435 RRIVT
+435 RLIVS
-440 TLKDY
+440 TLKDF

-472 VAQIMRLEDDIARSL
+472 VAQIVRLEDDIARSL
-487 AARGVRVVTLAG
+487 AARGVRVVMLTG
-499 TNAIGIEVANE
+499 TNAIGIEVAND
-510 KPSIVSMRSILED
+510 KPSIVSMRSILSD
-523 PKFNAVAGKYDL
+523 PKFNAAKYDL

-545 EAMSFDLTKMPHL
+545 EAYSFDLAKMPHL

-578 LLYHKHPSELKFV
+578 LLYKKHPAELKFV

-605 LEKHYLAKLPD
+605 LEKHYLAKMPD
-616 SDEAIITD
+616 SEDAIITD

-632 RSLCKLMDR
+632 RSLCKLMDH

-646 KAASVRNVK
+646 KAASVRNIK

-660 FLSRRLNPYKGHEYM
+660 FLSRKLNPYKGHEFM

-689 MTAGREIEEPIA
+689 MTAGREVEEPIA

-736 RIAFRVM
+736 RVAFRVI

-754 TGAKQLIGRGDMLI
+754 TGANQLIGRGDMLI
-768 ATGSSEPVRVQCAFI
+768 STGNSEPVRLQCAFI
-783 DTPEVEN
+783 DTPEVDRI
-790 VARFVSSQA
+790 AQFVSSQA

-808 ECEMDEGED
+808 ECEMDDSAG
-817 GPVKKLSGGNRDDLF
+817 GGQVSGKTSGGARDELF
-832 KEAARLIVREQQG
+832 KEAARLIVREQVG

-892 LEELLSTL
+892 LDELLSTL

>member
-1 MEKTAVKGKGSKTKK
+1 MEKAAVARKK
-16 KSGAPSSGKKGSR
+16 KKKKKG
-29 KKSGTGGVRR
+29 
-39 DIIEPVSAFFRNEVV
+39 PSALDRLMHNRNV
-54 RFVAGVIFGI
+54 RFVLGLVFAL
-64 LAVFTFVSIIS
+64 LAVFTLVSIVS

-80 AEDQSLLTDD
+80 AEDQSLLSDD
-90 NIFSNIVTAEN
+90 GIYSNAVTAEN
-101 VGGKVGFLSANLLV
+101 TGGKAGFLFANLLV
-115 SKWFGLGAFIIPFF
+115 SRWFGLGAFVIPFF
-129 FAGVSVYCFRKGK
+129 FAGVSVYCFKK
-142 IRLVRLFALSLM
+142 EKVRLLRLFFLSLM
-154 GCIVLST
+154 GCIVLSAL
-161 VFSYIFSFTSAND
+161 FSYIFSFTSAKSM
-174 LFGDGAGGSYGYYIN
+174 FGDGAGGSYGYYVN

-195 TGAFGAACIILFFL
+195 TGAFGTACIILVFL
-209 ILWIIL
+209 VLWVML
-215 LNTKIV
+215 LNHKIV
-221 RKITGFFDSLFAKA
+221 DRITSLFDSLFSKRGKSDADA
-235 GQGEASAEGVPAAEG
+235 VPEDG
-250 QEGEAGEDDGGDD
+250 GTDAGEDDVDE
-263 DGGDEGDGDDEGD
+263 DGGDDEGSD
-276 DWDEEDG
+276 DEDEDG
-283 EDDDSEE
+283 ENDDEE
-290 DEGDSEDEGEAGEE
+290 NGDEEGDEGNEPDEE
-304 DGEKERGGQD
+304 
-314 GPVFEIIEQPLPRP
+314 GPELEVIPPVVP
-328 VEPRSS
+328 VERP
-334 EAASSVAASTAAAA
+334 EDKDADTPA
-348 GQPGTAGMPSGTEV
+348 GP
-362 PAASVPGAQDV
+362 DV
-373 PPLEVLN
+373 PDSDIPPVEVIGGDPTDFSTGL
-380 ADGADYS
+380 S
-387 EVLTDEQW
+387 DEQW
-395 RTRYD
+395 KTRYD
-400 PRLSLSTYRMPDLS
+400 PRLSLSNYRMPDLS

-420 DQTYD
+420 DQIHE
-425 VTREELEKNN
+425 VSREELERNN
-435 RRIVT
+435 RLIVS
-440 TLKDY
+440 TLKDF

-472 VAQIMRLEDDIARSL
+472 VAQIVRLEDDIARSL
-487 AARGVRVVTLAG
+487 AARGVRVVMLTG
-499 TNAIGIEVANE
+499 TNAIGIEVAND
-510 KPSIVSMRSILED
+510 KPSIVSMRSILSD
-523 PKFNAVAGKYDL
+523 PKFNAAKYDL

-545 EAMSFDLTKMPHL
+545 EAYSFDLAKMPHL

-578 LLYHKHPSELKFV
+578 LLYKKHPAELKFV

-605 LEKHYLAKLPD
+605 LEKHYLAKMPD
-616 SDEAIITD
+616 SEDAIITD

-632 RSLCKLMDR
+632 RSLCKLMDH

-646 KAASVRNVK
+646 KAASVRNIK

-660 FLSRRLNPYKGHEYM
+660 FLSRKLNPYKGHEFM

-689 MTAGREIEEPIA
+689 MTAGREVEEPIA

-736 RIAFRVM
+736 RVAFRVI

-754 TGAKQLIGRGDMLI
+754 TGANQLIGRGDMLI
-768 ATGSSEPVRVQCAFI
+768 STGNSEPVRLQCAFI
-783 DTPEVEN
+783 DTPEVDRI
-790 VARFVSSQA
+790 AQFVSSQA

-808 ECEMDEGED
+808 ECEMDDSAG
-817 GPVKKLSGGNRDDLF
+817 GGQVSGKTSGGARDELF
-832 KEAARLIVREQQG
+832 KEAARLIVREQVG

-892 LEELLSTL
+892 LDELLSTL

>member
-1 MEKTAVKGKGSKTKK
+1 MEKAAVKKNRKGGKGKGKK
-16 KSGAPSSGKKGSR
+16 KKAAGSSALAP
-29 KKSGTGGVRR
+29 VL
-39 DIIEPVSAFFRNEVV
+39 AFLQNEVV
-54 RFVAGVIFGI
+54 RFVAGIVFAII
-64 LAVFTFVSIIS
+64 AVFTFVSILS

-80 AEDQSLLTDD
+80 AEDQSLLSDD
-90 NIFSNIVTAEN
+90 NLFSNIVTAEN
-101 VGGKVGFLSANLLV
+101 LGGKLGFLSANLLV

-129 FAGVSVYCFRKGK
+129 FAGVSVYCFKKGRV
-142 IRLVRLFALSLM
+142 RLLRLFALSLM
-154 GCIVLST
+154 GCIVLSS
-161 VFSYIFSFTSAND
+161 VFSFIFSFTSAKT
-174 LFGDGAGGSYGYYIN
+174 LFGDGAGGSYGFYIN

-195 TGAFGAACIILFFL
+195 TGVFGAACIIAFFL
-209 ILWIIL
+209 VLWIIL

-221 RKITGFFDSLFAKA
+221 RRITAFFDSLFKKK
-235 GQGEASAEGVPAAEG
+235 
-250 QEGEAGEDDGGDD
+250 EGEEAVPEEMADDG
-263 DGGDEGDGDDEGD
+263 
-276 DWDEEDG
+276 EE
-283 EDDDSEE
+283 EE
-290 DEGDSEDEGEAGEE
+290 DEDEDEDGDEDDEEGEDEDENAGEE
-304 DGEKERGGQD
+304 DGDVAVEEDGRKPSEPD
-314 GPVFEIIEQPLPRP
+314 GPVFEIIEQPLPEPVKAPVP
-328 VEPRSS
+328 VEDGH
-334 EAASSVAASTAAAA
+334 AVTAA
-348 GQPGTAGMPSGTEV
+348 EV
-362 PAASVPGAQDV
+362 PAEPVAPVAAAVSDGPAV
-373 PPLEVLN
+373 PPLEVIGGD
-380 ADGADYS
+380 ASDYS
-387 EVLTDEQW
+387 AALTDDQW

-400 PRLSLSTYRMPDLS
+400 PRLSLSNYRMPDLS

-420 DQTYD
+420 DQTSEVSRD
-425 VTREELEKNN
+425 ELEKNN
-435 RRIVT
+435 RRIVS

-487 AARGVRVVTLAG
+487 AARGVRVVTLTG

-565 QGKSVGLNAIITS
+565 QGKSVGLNAIIAS
-578 LLYHKHPSELKFV
+578 LLYRKHPSELKFV

-596 KVELSLYAP
+596 KVELSLYSP

-616 SDEAIITD
+616 ADEAIITD

-632 RSLCKLMDR
+632 RSLCKLMDH

-660 FLSRRLNPYKGHEYM
+660 FLSRKLNPYKGHEYM

-754 TGAKQLIGRGDMLI
+754 TGANQLVGRGDMLI
-768 ATGSSEPVRVQCAFI
+768 STGSSEPVRVQCAFI

-790 VARFVSSQA
+790 IANFISAQA

-808 ECEMDEGED
+808 ECEMEDSED
-817 GPVKKLSGGNRDDLF
+817 GPVKKLSGGARDDLF

>member
-1 MEKTAVKGKGSKTKK
+1 MHN
-16 KSGAPSSGKKGSR
+16 
-29 KKSGTGGVRR
+29 
-39 DIIEPVSAFFRNEVV
+39 RNV
-54 RFVAGVIFGI
+54 RFVLGLVFAL
-64 LAVFTFVSIIS
+64 LAVFTLVSIVS

-80 AEDQSLLTDD
+80 AEDQSLLSDD
-90 NIFSNIVTAEN
+90 GIYSNAVTAEN
-101 VGGKVGFLSANLLV
+101 TGGKAGFLFANLLV
-115 SKWFGLGAFIIPFF
+115 SRWFGLGAFVIPFF
-129 FAGVSVYCFRKGK
+129 FAGVSVYCFKK
-142 IRLVRLFALSLM
+142 EKVRLLRLFFLSLM
-154 GCIVLST
+154 GCIVLSAL
-161 VFSYIFSFTSAND
+161 FSYIFSFTSAKSM
-174 LFGDGAGGSYGYYIN
+174 FGDGAGGSYGYYVN

-195 TGAFGAACIILFFL
+195 TGAFGTACIILVFL
-209 ILWIIL
+209 VLWVIL
-215 LNTKIV
+215 LNHKIV
-221 RKITGFFDSLFAKA
+221 DRITLLFDSLFSKRGKSDADA
-235 GQGEASAEGVPAAEG
+235 VPEDG
-250 QEGEAGEDDGGDD
+250 GTDAGEDDVDEDGGDD
-263 DGGDEGDGDDEGD
+263 YESDDED
-276 DWDEEDG
+276 EDG
-283 EDDDSEE
+283 ENDDEE
-290 DEGDSEDEGEAGEE
+290 NGDEEGEEGNEPDEE
-304 DGEKERGGQD
+304 
-314 GPVFEIIEQPLPRP
+314 GPELEVIPPVVP
-328 VEPRSS
+328 VERPDDKD
-334 EAASSVAASTAAAA
+334 ADTPA
-348 GQPGTAGMPSGTEV
+348 GP
-362 PAASVPGAQDV
+362 DV
-373 PPLEVLN
+373 PDGDIPPVEVIGGDPTDFSTGL
-380 ADGADYS
+380 S
-387 EVLTDEQW
+387 DEQW
-395 RTRYD
+395 KTRYD
-400 PRLSLSTYRMPDLS
+400 PRLSLSNYRMPDLS

-420 DQTYD
+420 DQIHE
-425 VTREELEKNN
+425 VSREELERNN
-435 RRIVT
+435 RLIVS
-440 TLKDY
+440 TLKDF

-472 VAQIMRLEDDIARSL
+472 VAQIVRLEDDIARSL
-487 AARGVRVVTLAG
+487 AARGVRVVMLTG
-499 TNAIGIEVANE
+499 TNAIGIEVAND
-510 KPSIVSMRSILED
+510 KPSIVSMRSILSD
-523 PKFNAVAGKYDL
+523 PKFNAAKYDL

-545 EAMSFDLTKMPHL
+545 EAYSFDLAKMPHL

-578 LLYHKHPSELKFV
+578 LLYKKHPAELKFV

-605 LEKHYLAKLPD
+605 LEKHYLAKMPD
-616 SDEAIITD
+616 SEDAIITD

-632 RSLCKLMDR
+632 RSLCKLMDH

-646 KAASVRNVK
+646 KAASVRNIK

-660 FLSRRLNPYKGHEYM
+660 FLSRKLNPYKGHEFM

-689 MTAGREIEEPIA
+689 MTAGREVEEPIA

-736 RIAFRVM
+736 RVAFRVI

-754 TGAKQLIGRGDMLI
+754 TGANQLIGRGDMLI
-768 ATGSSEPVRVQCAFI
+768 STGNSEPVRLQCAFI
-783 DTPEVEN
+783 DTPEVDRI
-790 VARFVSSQA
+790 AQFVSSQA

-808 ECEMDEGED
+808 ECEMDDSAG
-817 GPVKKLSGGNRDDLF
+817 GGQVSGKTSGGARDELF
-832 KEAARLIVREQQG
+832 KEAARLIVREQVG

-892 LEELLSTL
+892 LDELLSTL

>member
-1 MEKTAVKGKGSKTKK
+1 MHN
-16 KSGAPSSGKKGSR
+16 
-29 KKSGTGGVRR
+29 
-39 DIIEPVSAFFRNEVV
+39 RNV
-54 RFVAGVIFGI
+54 RFVLGLVFAL
-64 LAVFTFVSIIS
+64 LAVFTLVSIVS

-80 AEDQSLLTDD
+80 AEDQSLLSDD
-90 NIFSNIVTAEN
+90 GIYSNAVTAEN
-101 VGGKVGFLSANLLV
+101 TGGKAGFLFANLLV
-115 SKWFGLGAFIIPFF
+115 SRWFGLGAFVIPFF
-129 FAGVSVYCFRKGK
+129 FAGVSVYCFKK
-142 IRLVRLFALSLM
+142 EKVRLLRLFFLSLM
-154 GCIVLST
+154 GCIVLSAL
-161 VFSYIFSFTSAND
+161 FSYIFSFTSAKSM
-174 LFGDGAGGSYGYYIN
+174 FGDGAGGSYGYYVN

-195 TGAFGAACIILFFL
+195 TGAFGTACIILVFL
-209 ILWIIL
+209 VLWVIL
-215 LNTKIV
+215 LNHKIV
-221 RKITGFFDSLFAKA
+221 DKITSLFDSLFSKRGKSDADAVPEDGGTDA
-235 GQGEASAEGVPAAEG
+235 GDDDVDE
-250 QEGEAGEDDGGDD
+250 DGGDD
-263 DGGDEGDGDDEGD
+263 DGSDDEDEDGENDDEENGDEEGDEGNEP
-276 DWDEEDG
+276 DEE
-283 EDDDSEE
+283 
-290 DEGDSEDEGEAGEE
+290 
-304 DGEKERGGQD
+304 
-314 GPVFEIIEQPLPRP
+314 GPELEVIPPVVP
-328 VEPRSS
+328 VERP
-334 EAASSVAASTAAAA
+334 EDKDADTPA
-348 GQPGTAGMPSGTEV
+348 GP
-362 PAASVPGAQDV
+362 DV
-373 PPLEVLN
+373 PDSDILPVEVIGGDPTDFSTGL
-380 ADGADYS
+380 S
-387 EVLTDEQW
+387 DEQW
-395 RTRYD
+395 KTRYD
-400 PRLSLSTYRMPDLS
+400 PRLSLSNYRMPDLS

-420 DQTYD
+420 DQIHE
-425 VTREELEKNN
+425 VSREELERNN
-435 RRIVT
+435 RLIVS
-440 TLKDY
+440 TLKDF

-472 VAQIMRLEDDIARSL
+472 VAQIVRLEDDIARSL
-487 AARGVRVVTLAG
+487 AARGVRVVMLTG
-499 TNAIGIEVANE
+499 TNAIGIEVAND
-510 KPSIVSMRSILED
+510 KPSIVSMRSILSD
-523 PKFNAVAGKYDL
+523 PKFNAAKYDL

-545 EAMSFDLTKMPHL
+545 EAYSFDLAKMPHL

-578 LLYHKHPSELKFV
+578 LLYKKHPAELKFV

-605 LEKHYLAKLPD
+605 LEKHYLAKMPD
-616 SDEAIITD
+616 SEDAIITD

-632 RSLCKLMDR
+632 RSLCKLMDH

-646 KAASVRNVK
+646 KAASVRNIK

-660 FLSRRLNPYKGHEYM
+660 FLSRKLNPYKGHEFM

-689 MTAGREIEEPIA
+689 MTAGREVEEPIA

-736 RIAFRVM
+736 RVAFRVI

-754 TGAKQLIGRGDMLI
+754 TGANQLIGRGDMLI
-768 ATGSSEPVRVQCAFI
+768 STGNSEPVRLQCAFI
-783 DTPEVEN
+783 DTPEVDRI
-790 VARFVSSQA
+790 AQFVSSQA

-808 ECEMDEGED
+808 ECEMDDSAG
-817 GPVKKLSGGNRDDLF
+817 GGQVSGKTSGGARDELF
-832 KEAARLIVREQQG
+832 KEAARLIVREQVG

-892 LEELLSTL
+892 LDELLSTL

>member
-1 MEKTAVKGKGSKTKK
+1 MHN
-16 KSGAPSSGKKGSR
+16 
-29 KKSGTGGVRR
+29 
-39 DIIEPVSAFFRNEVV
+39 RNV
-54 RFVAGVIFGI
+54 RFVLGLVFAL
-64 LAVFTFVSIIS
+64 LAVFTLVSIVS

-80 AEDQSLLTDD
+80 ADDQSLLSDD
-90 NIFSNIVTAEN
+90 GIYSNAVTAEN
-101 VGGKVGFLSANLLV
+101 TGGKAGFLFANLLV
-115 SKWFGLGAFIIPFF
+115 SRWFGLGAFVIPFF
-129 FAGVSVYCFRKGK
+129 FAGVSVYCFKK
-142 IRLVRLFALSLM
+142 EKVRLLRLFFLSLM
-154 GCIVLST
+154 GCIVLSAL
-161 VFSYIFSFTSAND
+161 FSYIFSFTSAKSM
-174 LFGDGAGGSYGYYIN
+174 FGDGAGGSYGYYVN

-195 TGAFGAACIILFFL
+195 TGAFGTACIILVFL
-209 ILWIIL
+209 VLWVIL
-215 LNTKIV
+215 LNHKIV
-221 RKITGFFDSLFAKA
+221 DRITSLFDSLFSKRGKSDVDA
-235 GQGEASAEGVPAAEG
+235 VPEDG
-250 QEGEAGEDDGGDD
+250 GTDAGEDDVDEDGGDD
-263 DGGDEGDGDDEGD
+263 DGSDDEDEDGENDDEENGDEEGDEGNEP
-276 DWDEEDG
+276 DEE
-283 EDDDSEE
+283 
-290 DEGDSEDEGEAGEE
+290 
-304 DGEKERGGQD
+304 
-314 GPVFEIIEQPLPRP
+314 GPELEVIPPVVP
-328 VEPRSS
+328 VERP
-334 EAASSVAASTAAAA
+334 EDKDADTPA
-348 GQPGTAGMPSGTEV
+348 GP
-362 PAASVPGAQDV
+362 DV
-373 PPLEVLN
+373 PDSDIPPVEVIGGDPTDFSTGL
-380 ADGADYS
+380 S
-387 EVLTDEQW
+387 DEQW
-395 RTRYD
+395 KTRYD
-400 PRLSLSTYRMPDLS
+400 PRLSLSNYRMPDLS

-420 DQTYD
+420 DQIHE
-425 VTREELEKNN
+425 VSREELERNN
-435 RRIVT
+435 RLIVS
-440 TLKDY
+440 TLKDF

-472 VAQIMRLEDDIARSL
+472 VAQIVRLEDDIARSL
-487 AARGVRVVTLAG
+487 AARGVRVVMLTG
-499 TNAIGIEVANE
+499 TNAIGIEVAND
-510 KPSIVSMRSILED
+510 KPSIVSMRSILSD
-523 PKFNAVAGKYDL
+523 PKFNAAKYDL

-545 EAMSFDLTKMPHL
+545 EAYSFDLAKMPHL

-578 LLYHKHPSELKFV
+578 LLYKKHPAELKFV

-605 LEKHYLAKLPD
+605 LEKHYLAKMPD
-616 SDEAIITD
+616 SEDAIITD

-632 RSLCKLMDR
+632 RSLCKLMDH

-646 KAASVRNVK
+646 KAASVRNIK

-660 FLSRRLNPYKGHEYM
+660 FLSRKLNPYKGHEFM

-689 MTAGREIEEPIA
+689 MTAGREVEEPIA

-736 RIAFRVM
+736 RVAFRVI

-754 TGAKQLIGRGDMLI
+754 TGANQLIGRGDMLI
-768 ATGSSEPVRVQCAFI
+768 STGNSEPVRLQCAFI
-783 DTPEVEN
+783 DTPEVDRI
-790 VARFVSSQA
+790 AQFVSSQA

-808 ECEMDEGED
+808 ECEMDDSAG
-817 GPVKKLSGGNRDDLF
+817 GGQVSGKTSGGARDELF
-832 KEAARLIVREQQG
+832 KEAARLIVREQVG

-892 LEELLSTL
+892 LDELLSTL

>member
-1 MEKTAVKGKGSKTKK
+1 MHN
-16 KSGAPSSGKKGSR
+16 
-29 KKSGTGGVRR
+29 
-39 DIIEPVSAFFRNEVV
+39 RNV
-54 RFVAGVIFGI
+54 RFVLGLVFAL
-64 LAVFTFVSIIS
+64 LAVFTLVSIVS

-80 AEDQSLLTDD
+80 AEDQSLLSDD
-90 NIFSNIVTAEN
+90 GIYSNAVTAEN
-101 VGGKVGFLSANLLV
+101 TGGKAGFLFANLLV
-115 SKWFGLGAFIIPFF
+115 SRWFGLGAFVIPFF
-129 FAGVSVYCFRKGK
+129 FAGVSVYCFKK
-142 IRLVRLFALSLM
+142 EKVRLLRLFFLSLM
-154 GCIVLST
+154 GCIVLSAL
-161 VFSYIFSFTSAND
+161 FSYIFSFTSAKSM
-174 LFGDGAGGSYGYYIN
+174 FGDGAGGSYGYYVN

-195 TGAFGAACIILFFL
+195 TGAFGTACIILVFL
-209 ILWIIL
+209 VLWVIL
-215 LNTKIV
+215 LNHKIV
-221 RKITGFFDSLFAKA
+221 DRITSLFDSLFSKRGKSDA
-235 GQGEASAEGVPAAEG
+235 EAVPEDG
-250 QEGEAGEDDGGDD
+250 GTDAGEDDVDE
-263 DGGDEGDGDDEGD
+263 DGGDDEGSD
-276 DWDEEDG
+276 DEDEDG
-283 EDDDSEE
+283 ENDDEE
-290 DEGDSEDEGEAGEE
+290 NGDEEGDEGNEPDEE
-304 DGEKERGGQD
+304 
-314 GPVFEIIEQPLPRP
+314 GPELEVIPPVVP
-328 VEPRSS
+328 VERP
-334 EAASSVAASTAAAA
+334 EDKDADTPA
-348 GQPGTAGMPSGTEV
+348 GP
-362 PAASVPGAQDV
+362 DV
-373 PPLEVLN
+373 PDSDIPPVEVIGGDPTDFSTGL
-380 ADGADYS
+380 S
-387 EVLTDEQW
+387 DEQW
-395 RTRYD
+395 KTRYD
-400 PRLSLSTYRMPDLS
+400 PRLSLSNYRMPDLS

-420 DQTYD
+420 DQIHE
-425 VTREELEKNN
+425 VSREELERNN
-435 RRIVT
+435 RLIVS
-440 TLKDY
+440 TLKDF

-472 VAQIMRLEDDIARSL
+472 VAQIVRLEDDIARSL
-487 AARGVRVVTLAG
+487 AARGVRVVMLTG
-499 TNAIGIEVANE
+499 TNAIGIEVAND
-510 KPSIVSMRSILED
+510 KPSIVSMRSILSD
-523 PKFNAVAGKYDL
+523 PKFNAAKYDL

-545 EAMSFDLTKMPHL
+545 EAYSFDLAKMPHL

-578 LLYHKHPSELKFV
+578 LLYKKHPAELKFV

-605 LEKHYLAKLPD
+605 LEKHYLAKMPD
-616 SDEAIITD
+616 SEDAIITD

-632 RSLCKLMDR
+632 RSLCKLMDH

-646 KAASVRNVK
+646 KAASVRNIK

-660 FLSRRLNPYKGHEYM
+660 FLSRKLNPYKGHEFM

-689 MTAGREIEEPIA
+689 MTAGREVEEPIA

-736 RIAFRVM
+736 RVAFRVI

-754 TGAKQLIGRGDMLI
+754 TGANQLIGRGDMLI
-768 ATGSSEPVRVQCAFI
+768 STGNSEPVRLQCAFI
-783 DTPEVEN
+783 DTPEVDRI
-790 VARFVSSQA
+790 AQFVSSQA

-808 ECEMDEGED
+808 ECEMDDSAG
-817 GPVKKLSGGNRDDLF
+817 GGQVSGKTSGGARDELF
-832 KEAARLIVREQQG
+832 KEAARLIVREQVG

-892 LEELLSTL
+892 LDELLSTL